1 MILPKIKVLR
11 SHGTQ
16 YIPDLKN
23 VTLTDEFRGRPE
35 LTATDDMSD
44 VEAAA
49 AICPTRAITAAPFTL
64 DLGRCLFC
72 GECALRAPRN
82 IRFTNDYRMGSASRE
97 ALVVRP
103 GDTAI
108 DIGANLGYYTRPMS
122 RIVGPE
128 GRVYAVE
135 PVPVICEVLRRNLR
149 GRDNVR
155 ILNCALGDGDRP
167 VEMAND
173 SVAAAGYFGTGR
185 NFVDDG
191 RNARGD
197 AIRFKAQMRRGSS
210 LFADVDRIDFIKC
223 DIEGYE
229 CVVLGEMMPLVRRH
243 HPTILVESGGDN
255 RRSLIVQFGSEGY
268 APFTLGDDGREHP
281 LDTAADDGRDII
293 FRYKEPIEQ

>member
-1 MILPKIKVLR
+1 
-11 SHGTQ
+11 
-16 YIPDLKN
+16 
-23 VTLTDEFRGRPE
+23 
-35 LTATDDMSD
+35 
-44 VEAAA
+44 
-49 AICPTRAITAAPFTL
+49 
-64 DLGRCLFC
+64 
-72 GECALRAPRN
+72 
-82 IRFTNDYRMGSASRE
+82 
-97 ALVVRP
+97 
-103 GDTAI
+103 
-108 DIGANLGYYTRPMS
+108 
-122 RIVGPE
+122 
-128 GRVYAVE
+128 
-135 PVPVICEVLRRNLR
+135 
-149 GRDNVR
+149 
-155 ILNCALGDGDRP
+155 
-167 VEMAND
+167 MAND

-255 RRSLIVQFGSEGY
+255 RRSLIAQFGSEGY
-268 APFTLGDDGREHP
+268 APFTLGDDGHEHP

>member
-1 MILPKIKVLR
+1 MNRLLHRLLYRLLPLR
-11 SHGTQ
+11 AYLLAVSRL
-16 YIPDLKN
+16 YFL
-23 VTLTDEFRGRPE
+23 TLALGRGRH
-35 LTATDDMSD
+35 
-44 VEAAA
+44 
-49 AICPTRAITAAPFTL
+49 TRALEYAYHL
-64 DLGRCLFC
+64 
-72 GECALRAPRN
+72 PR
-82 IRFTNDYRMGSASRE
+82 
-97 ALVVRP
+97 LLRP

-243 HPTILVESGGDN
+243 HPTILVESVA
-255 RRSLIVQFGSEGY
+255 RLTLCIRILIVRY
-268 APFTLGDDGREHP
+268 VWIYRL
-281 LDTAADDGRDII
+281 DII
-293 FRYKEPIEQ
+293 AATLRRRPTGGRPQARGP

>member
-1 MILPKIKVLR
+1 MNRLLHRLLYRLLPLR
-11 SHGTQ
+11 AYLLAVSRL
-16 YIPDLKN
+16 YFL
-23 VTLTDEFRGRPE
+23 TLALGRGRH
-35 LTATDDMSD
+35 
-44 VEAAA
+44 
-49 AICPTRAITAAPFTL
+49 TRALEYAYHL
-64 DLGRCLFC
+64 
-72 GECALRAPRN
+72 PR
-82 IRFTNDYRMGSASRE
+82 
-97 ALVVRP
+97 LLRP
-103 GDTAI
+103 GNTAI

-255 RRSLIVQFGSEGY
+255 RRSLIAQFGSEGY

>member
-1 MILPKIKVLR
+1 MNRLLHRLLYRLLPLR
-11 SHGTQ
+11 AYLLTVSRL
-16 YIPDLKN
+16 YFL
-23 VTLTDEFRGRPE
+23 TLALGRGRH
-35 LTATDDMSD
+35 
-44 VEAAA
+44 
-49 AICPTRAITAAPFTL
+49 TRALEYAYHL
-64 DLGRCLFC
+64 
-72 GECALRAPRN
+72 PR
-82 IRFTNDYRMGSASRE
+82 
-97 ALVVRP
+97 LLRP

-155 ILNCALGDGDRP
+155 
-167 VEMAND
+167 
-173 SVAAAGYFGTGR
+173 GYFGTGR

>member
-1 MILPKIKVLR
+1 MNRLLHRLLYRLLPLR
-11 SHGTQ
+11 AYLLTVSRL
-16 YIPDLKN
+16 YFL
-23 VTLTDEFRGRPE
+23 TLALGRGRH
-35 LTATDDMSD
+35 
-44 VEAAA
+44 
-49 AICPTRAITAAPFTL
+49 TRALEYAYHL
-64 DLGRCLFC
+64 
-72 GECALRAPRN
+72 PR
-82 IRFTNDYRMGSASRE
+82 
-97 ALVVRP
+97 LLRP

-229 CVVLGEMMPLVRRH
+229 VVVMNELRPLLERFRPTVLIETGGE
-243 HPTILVESGGDN
+243 N
-255 RRSLIVQFGSEGY
+255 RPQIVALFTALGY
-268 APFTLGDDGREHP
+268 AGFTLDRGREIP
-281 LDTAADDGRDII
+281 LAPDTTKDII
-293 FRYKEPIEQ
+293 FRHAH